1 MMAKKLRT
9 KVLNY
14 RVIIEKEHYDDGT
27 PVYSTQVPTL
37 GISDYGPNIEKALE
51 NTKECIKFHIECL
64 IEEGEK
70 VPLPDDV
77 YNSLVTN
84 SQVEIVPSKRLEFAF
99 A

>member
-1 MMAKKLRT
+1 MAKKLRT

-27 PVYSTQVPTL
+27 PVYSTYVPTL
-37 GISDYGPNIEKALE
+37 GIADYGPTIEGALE
-51 NTKECIKFHIECL
+51 NTKEGIKFHIECL

-77 YNSLVTN
+77 YNSLVTT
-84 SQVEIVPSKRLEFAF
+84 SQVEIVPSKKLEFAF

>member
-1 MMAKKLRT
+1 MKK
-9 KVLNY
+9 KEAQVLNY
-14 RVIIEKEHYDDGT
+14 RVIIKKEYYDDGT

-37 GISDYGPNIEKALE
+37 GIADYGPSVEKALE
-51 NTKECIKFHIECL
+51 NTQKCIKFHIECL

-70 VPLPDDV
+70 VPLPDDI

-84 SQVEIVPSKRLEFAF
+84 SQVEIVPSKKLEFAF

>member
-1 MMAKKLRT
+1 MAKKLRT

-14 RVIIEKEHYDDGT
+14 RVIIEKEYYEDGT
-27 PVYSTQVPTL
+27 PVYSTCVPTL
-37 GISDYGPNIEKALE
+37 GIADCGPTIEKALE
-51 NTKECIKFHIECL
+51 NTKECIKFHVEFL
-64 IEEGEK
+64 VEEGEK

-84 SQVEIVPSKRLEFAF
+84 SQVEVVPSKKLEFAF